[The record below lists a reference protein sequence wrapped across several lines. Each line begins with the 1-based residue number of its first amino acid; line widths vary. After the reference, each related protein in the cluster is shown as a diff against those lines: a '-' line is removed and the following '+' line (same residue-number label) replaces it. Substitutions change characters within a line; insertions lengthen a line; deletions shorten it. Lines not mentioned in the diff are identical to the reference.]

1 MQRYE
6 AGKEYSLGA
15 IQAIQGV
22 TRRTLYNWIED
33 GILVKQE
40 MCGKVR
46 HVRICL
52 PAYKVGQQW
61 RVMGSAMIAF
71 IHELNNS
78 AA

>member
-1 MQRYE
+1 MSRYE
-6 AGKEYSLGA
+6 PSKEYSLGA

-33 GILVKQE
+33 GILVTMVQG
-40 MCGKVR
+40 GKTRRVR
-46 HVRICL
+46 VCL

-71 IHELNNS
+71 IRELNN